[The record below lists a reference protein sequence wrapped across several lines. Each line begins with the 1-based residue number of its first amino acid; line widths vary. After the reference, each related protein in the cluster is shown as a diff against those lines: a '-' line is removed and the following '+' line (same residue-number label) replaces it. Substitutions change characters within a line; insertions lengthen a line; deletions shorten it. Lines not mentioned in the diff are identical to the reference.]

1 MAASSLAK
9 RLRAAVSHDDEER
22 FELANYTE
30 LQAHQ
35 LVEEAF
41 SSPLQDATE
50 PLRFTFIIG
59 GGKLVRHKFDE
70 QLGKYLTAALR
81 KQGYEEDKG
90 ASVGSS
96 KCFKQQHDTGQN
108 LIYLHVFPELAPRA
122 ATAGAGGGAGGAA
135 GGDGD
140 GGAVGFDMSS
150 PPVRCISCET
160 FDFKKLIDSRVPSW
174 LQRRRLLQLLQD
186 AVRQIEAMEAKMIA
200 REPLTPVE
208 QAKYDMASRQNLEDK
223 VAALQAAMKEQVSE
237 GALTAAERA
246 TVLSEMEERLRAMA
260 DEQARA
266 VADGHE
272 KDAVKIA
279 AQKAALTGRRDAV
292 KAAFAASAAVT
303 RPVRGISD
311 IRAARATLTRLD
323 KVAASLENPPKP
335 LAPADALAR
344 RTELD
349 KRPVV
354 EAQLADLEKEAKFWF
369 ETDAEFEER
378 VLSGIVSLG
387 GSLKG
392 AGRMR

>member
-1 MAASSLAK
+1 
-9 RLRAAVSHDDEER
+9 
-22 FELANYTE
+22 
-30 LQAHQ
+30 
-35 LVEEAF
+35 
-41 SSPLQDATE
+41 
-50 PLRFTFIIG
+50 
-59 GGKLVRHKFDE
+59 
-70 QLGKYLTAALR
+70 
-81 KQGYEEDKG
+81 
-90 ASVGSS
+90 
-96 KCFKQQHDTGQN
+96 
-108 LIYLHVFPELAPRA
+108 
-122 ATAGAGGGAGGAA
+122 
-135 GGDGD
+135 
-140 GGAVGFDMSS
+140 
-150 PPVRCISCET
+150 
-160 FDFKKLIDSRVPSW
+160 
-174 LQRRRLLQLLQD
+174 
-186 AVRQIEAMEAKMIA
+186 
-200 REPLTPVE
+200 
-208 QAKYDMASRQNLEDK
+208 
-223 VAALQAAMKEQVSE
+223 MKEQVSE

-349 KRPVV
+349 KRPMV